1 MNASKL
7 FIAGAFAALAAVGAQ
22 AGEVDLTPLPVF
34 HSTASVAQV
43 RAEAAAAQQAGLIA
57 HGNLVVASQPEL
69 SSTLTRADVRNDA
82 KVALRAGQIAHG
94 EGDLTAM

>member
-7 FIAGAFAALAAVGAQ
+7 LIAGAFAALAGVGAQ

-43 RAEAAAAQQAGLIA
+43 RAEAVAAARTP
-57 HGNLVVASQPEL
+57 HGDLGTNYRPAPVLKSDLARATV
-69 SSTLTRADVRNDA
+69 RADA
-82 KVALRAGQIAHG
+82 IVAQRAGQIAHG
-94 EGDLTAM
+94 EANVM